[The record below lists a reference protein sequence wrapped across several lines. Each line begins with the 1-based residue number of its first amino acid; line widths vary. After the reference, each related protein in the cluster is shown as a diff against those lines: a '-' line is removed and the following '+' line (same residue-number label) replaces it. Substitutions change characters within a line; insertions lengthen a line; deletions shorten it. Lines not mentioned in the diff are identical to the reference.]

1 MESIPNKNPLADLED
16 EKIRHE
22 EKYRRMEKE
31 MQEVFNMKL
40 ELKLKKIQKMQK
52 VLEEE
57 VERKQ
62 LELKNTKAKFLLQ
75 KEEFEKEGESGIPT
89 FVHKSSPS
97 HSNNFK
103 IRN

>member
-1 MESIPNKNPLADLED
+1 
-16 EKIRHE
+16 
-22 EKYRRMEKE
+22 
-31 MQEVFNMKL
+31 MKL

-75 KEEFEKEGESGIPT
+75 KEEFEKESTQSFSKPIEQMTDKWNVVLDSLDE
-89 FVHKSSPS
+89 VLEDDDDKSK
-97 HSNNFK
+97 HQEGMVVEL
-103 IRN
+103 

>member
-40 ELKLKKIQKMQK
+40 E
-52 VLEEE
+52 
-57 VERKQ
+57 
-62 LELKNTKAKFLLQ
+62 
-75 KEEFEKEGESGIPT
+75 
-89 FVHKSSPS
+89 
-97 HSNNFK
+97 
-103 IRN
+103 

>member
-1 MESIPNKNPLADLED
+1 
-16 EKIRHE
+16 
-22 EKYRRMEKE
+22 

-75 KEEFEKEGESGIPT
+75 KEEFEKESTQSFSKPIEQMTDKWNVVLDSLDEVLEDDDDKSKHLEGI
-89 FVHKSSPS
+89 VVE
-97 HSNNFK
+97 
-103 IRN
+103 

>member
-1 MESIPNKNPLADLED
+1 MESVPNKNPLADLED

-52 VLEEE
+52 VFEEE

-62 LELKNTKAKFLLQ
+62 LELKNT
-75 KEEFEKEGESGIPT
+75 
-89 FVHKSSPS
+89 
-97 HSNNFK
+97 
-103 IRN
+103 

>member
-1 MESIPNKNPLADLED
+1 
-16 EKIRHE
+16 
-22 EKYRRMEKE
+22 

-75 KEEFEKEGESGIPT
+75 KEEFEKESTQSFSKPIEQMTDKWNVVLDSLDE
-89 FVHKSSPS
+89 VLEDDDDKSK
-97 HSNNFK
+97 HQEGMVVEL
-103 IRN
+103 